1 MTVPKKPSYYKPKRK
16 AKVKLRKITPI
27 PDKPNS
33 YIVEHE
39 VHEAPLPAP
48 LDVPLP
54 EEVLDLNS
62 TVDQVPV
69 QGKWAKWWKSL
80 W

>member
-1 MTVPKKPSYYKPKRK
+1 MPKRK
-16 AKVKLRKITPI
+16 APKKEIKKTAKVKLRKITPMS
-27 PDKPNS
+27 DKPNS

-39 VHEAPLPAP
+39 LHDVPVPPP

-54 EEVLDLNS
+54 EEVLDFDNP
-62 TVDQVPV
+62 DKVPV
-69 QGKWAKWWKSL
+69 QKTWAEWWKSL